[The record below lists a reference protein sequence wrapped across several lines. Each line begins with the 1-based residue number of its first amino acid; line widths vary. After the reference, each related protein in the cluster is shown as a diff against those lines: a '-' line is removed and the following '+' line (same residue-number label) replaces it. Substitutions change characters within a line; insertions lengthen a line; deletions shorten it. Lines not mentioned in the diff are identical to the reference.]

1 MNQTRLQVFIEI
13 NNVQKQD
20 FFNKIQEFATIELKI
35 QVLPVD
41 NVNDLAQY
49 VDRLVCFFIFLIIL
63 SWLIKFFKIQLVLE
77 SSNEVNLFSKQATIN
92 SSHNEFISSLK
103 LIPKIGD
110 KSAQQ
115 LAKTFRSM
123 FIQKVL

>member
-63 SWLIKFFKIQLVLE
+63 SWLIKFFKI
-77 SSNEVNLFSKQATIN
+77 
-92 SSHNEFISSLK
+92 
-103 LIPKIGD
+103 
-110 KSAQQ
+110 
-115 LAKTFRSM
+115 
-123 FIQKVL
+123 